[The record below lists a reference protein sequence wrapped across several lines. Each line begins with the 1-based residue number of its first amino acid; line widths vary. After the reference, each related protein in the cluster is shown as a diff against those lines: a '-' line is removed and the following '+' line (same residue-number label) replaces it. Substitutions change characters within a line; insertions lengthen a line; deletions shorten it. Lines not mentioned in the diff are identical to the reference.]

1 MCVCIYIYCV
11 LVSIYTCGDIYTS
24 VKRFLHIRCVY
35 TQTHFY
41 TYTNVNVLLCA
52 NISIRGLFHLCLVKA
67 FNMRIYIL
75 ISQLYVCGVI
85 SAGVDTTRMTLDW
98 GLYLLAS
105 FPEIQRKTQEEIE
118 AVTGTGCLLLLCF
131 AFIIVL
137 THQHA
142 SFNLKHM
149 LRSNGR

>member
-1 MCVCIYIYCV
+1 MCVQPNTY
-11 LVSIYTCGDIYTS
+11 
-24 VKRFLHIRCVY
+24 
-35 TQTHFY
+35 FY

-52 NISIRGLFHLCLVKA
+52 NISIRGLFQLLLYILCLVKA
-67 FNMRIYIL
+67 FIMRIYII

-105 FPEIQRKTQEEIE
+105 FPEVQRKTQEEIE

-142 SFNLKHM
+142 SFDLKHM